1 MSQANFEQDLIDL
14 NQQLGEAEKT
24 KNEAFLRSILSEA
37 LRFRRANGTIIDKA
51 IYLDDL
57 TKPGNT
63 TDQLTSDD
71 IAVQFYED
79 NIAIAT
85 LKVHTQG
92 MRCGR
97 ELNGTFRNVRI
108 FHKEPDKHPHW
119 QLHFWFNER
128 IP

>member
-1 MSQANFEQDLIDL
+1 MSQANSEQDLIDL
-14 NQQLGEAEKT
+14 NQQLGEAEET

-51 IYLDDL
+51 IFLDDL

-85 LKVHTQG
+85 LKVHVKG

-108 FHKEPDKHPHW
+108 FHKEPDKHPPW
-119 QLHFWFNER
+119 QLHVWFNER

>member
-1 MSQANFEQDLIDL
+1 MSQANSEQDLIDL

-24 KNEAFLRSILSEA
+24 KNEVFLRSILPEA

-51 IYLDDL
+51 IFLDDL

-63 TDQLTSDD
+63 TDELTSHD

-79 NIAIAT
+79 NIAIVT
-85 LKVHTQG
+85 LKVHTKG

-97 ELNGTFRNVRI
+97 ELNGTFRNIRYSPLLAI
-108 FHKEPDKHPHW
+108 GRN
-119 QLHFWFNER
+119 LYS
-128 IP
+128 